1 MAPASAAPG
10 ISKGAM
16 PIKKR
21 MDIITFIFLVIFLAF
36 SRDSASNEKN
46 VITAFTLLFLIEI
59 FPFKTT
65 GSFFTTGNS
74 TYIFLLIAVIVGFS
88 NKLIY
93 YKKKQI

>member
-1 MAPASAAPG
+1 MFIISA
-10 ISKGAM
+10 IFINLLYLFFK
-16 PIKKR
+16 IKNNLY
-21 MDIITFIFLVIFLAF
+21 T
-36 SRDSASNEKN
+36 SNEKN